1 MYKVRFHLARG
12 KNYQHFQVKD
22 KDGNCEYYNPEKVT
36 LIMKECKLHNQ
47 PKASKKI
54 FYWGE
59 NKRPCAWVI
68 CEDVIVG
75 IKKENPSSDFE
86 LAFNPR
92 KSFCWRVITHAYLEP
107 LVLGYNMDFKEF
119 GTIATFERK
128 LYCCSSELHEQ
139 VNT

>member
-12 KNYQHFQVKD
+12 KHYQHWQVKD
-22 KDGNCEYYNPEKVT
+22 KCGDVEYYNPEEVT

-47 PKASKKI
+47 PNATKKI
-54 FYWGE
+54 LLGE

-68 CEDVIVG
+68 CEKVEVTPKDVR
-75 IKKENPSSDFE
+75 PFSDYV

-92 KSFCWRVITHAYLEP
+92 MSWHWKVINEGYMEP

-119 GTIATFERK
+119 SFLATHQRQI
-128 LYCCSSELHEQ
+128 YCFRHEFIEN
-139 VNT
+139 VS